1 MRERCS
7 PCRSR
12 LSVGIFARTA
22 ETQVVRWHREISI
35 VTELDA
41 HWMLR
46 CEHLARQ
53 AARAGNTPVGALV
66 VLDGKV
72 VGEAAE
78 EVPNGPRR
86 FAHAELLAIEA
97 SLRATGRRSL
107 ETATLYTTAEPCILC
122 GYAVREARLTRV
134 VVGRP
139 SGETGSIRSR
149 FPILAA
155 DWVTRWGAPPEVL
168 WWDAGSTDT

>member
-12 LSVGIFARTA
+12 LSVGIFARAA

-107 ETATLYTTAEPCILC
+107 ETATLYTTASRASFAATP
-122 GYAVREARLTRV
+122 YARHGLPGSSWGDPRVRR
-134 VVGRP
+134 
-139 SGETGSIRSR
+139 
-149 FPILAA
+149 AA
-155 DWVTRWGAPPEVL
+155 FDPAFLSSPRIG
-168 WWDAGSTDT
+168 